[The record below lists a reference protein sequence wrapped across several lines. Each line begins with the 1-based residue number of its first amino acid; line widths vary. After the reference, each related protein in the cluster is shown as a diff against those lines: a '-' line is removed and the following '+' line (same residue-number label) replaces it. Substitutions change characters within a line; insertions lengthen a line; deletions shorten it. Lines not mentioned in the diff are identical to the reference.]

1 MQNIRNHKVVSLFSG
16 ILVAFALTPVSL
28 GAEQVSNQAIYTVNS
43 IVKPSESANLGI
55 SPVDFELRWGA
66 DEDELAVGAGGVIR
80 PHKLLSV
87 DETVTGSIPVSA
99 SEVSGAAKAVKTES
113 IVKVVAS
120 SNDNI
125 AECGP
130 SPLSEAQIRDLV
142 IREAQA
148 AEIRVNFALAITK
161 AESNFDRIRNS
172 PKGARG
178 PMQLMPETASDY
190 GVEDICDPEDNIRG
204 GVAHLRRL
212 FDTLANPLLV
222 AAAYNAG
229 EGRIAEYG
237 GIPPFEETLNY
248 VAKVINFELGLD
260 PPVSKTSPG
269 SGELLTASRTD
280 RPDRQ
285 KASGVT
291 RPAKGEWTAGV
302 LQF

>member
-148 AEIRVNFALAITK
+148 AEIDQS
-161 AESNFDRIRNS
+161 E
-172 PKGARG
+172 
-178 PMQLMPETASDY
+178 
-190 GVEDICDPEDNIRG
+190 
-204 GVAHLRRL
+204 LRTRH
-212 FDTLANPLLV
+212 
-222 AAAYNAG
+222 YQ
-229 EGRIAEYG
+229 
-237 GIPPFEETLNY
+237 
-248 VAKVINFELGLD
+248 
-260 PPVSKTSPG
+260 
-269 SGELLTASRTD
+269 SR
-280 RPDRQ
+280 
-285 KASGVT
+285 K
-291 RPAKGEWTAGV
+291 
-302 LQF
+302 QF